1 MGILMRIWIKTF
13 WICNCFSGE
22 GKSYEEQLK
31 QMLKDLGKEK
41 DKGLEKPLPH
51 MKQVS
56 PGWIR

>member
-1 MGILMRIWIKTF
+1 MTLRGFGLNWFGFAI
-13 WICNCFSGE
+13 FSGE

-56 PGWIR
+56 PF